1 MKSDGYFQFGSC
13 ILKERVA
20 DRFYK
25 GESSFILGEWCYTF
39 KLFINVGVFLHKLI
53 FEVKQN
59 PCYSL
64 LF

>member
-39 KLFINVGVFLHKLI
+39 KLFINVGVF
-53 FEVKQN
+53 FA
-59 PCYSL
+59 
-64 LF
+64 